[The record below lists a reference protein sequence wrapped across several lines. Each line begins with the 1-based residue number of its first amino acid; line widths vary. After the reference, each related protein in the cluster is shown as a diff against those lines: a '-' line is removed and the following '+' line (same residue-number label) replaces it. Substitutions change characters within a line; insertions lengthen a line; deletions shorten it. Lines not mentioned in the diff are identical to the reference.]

1 MTHLLLFTGILAQ
14 WQGKIWRSRNTVIG
28 HPFTEMICQVK
39 SPGKKKTS
47 KRVGECWEISHVFL
61 LISFQSPTTLTQQK
75 LPLNELKN
83 YNLIIWKKTT
93 QEGVYAG
100 FVGVSKNYVE
110 RYWKV
115 EQCINNNC
123 VQQKLWCSVKYTR
136 GWVTH
141 KGSFAAQ
148 NKTCINIP
156 TIWVWIPAL
165 LISSINALRHSTTAC
180 NISDFQ

>member
-28 HPFTEMICQVK
+28 HPLTEMICQVK

-47 KRVGECWEISHVFL
+47 KRVGECWEISQVFL
-61 LISFQSPTTLTQQK
+61 LISFQSLTTLTQQK
-75 LPLNELKN
+75 LPLNEIKN
-83 YNLIIWKKTT
+83 YNLIIKKTT
-93 QEGVYAG
+93 QAGVYAG

-110 RYWKV
+110 RHWKV
-115 EQCINNNC
+115 EQCINNKC
-123 VQQKLWCSVKYTR
+123 VQKKLRCSVKYTR

-141 KGSFAAQ
+141 KGSFAAH
-148 NKTCINIP
+148 NKTYINIP
-156 TIWVWIPAL
+156 TICVWIPAL
-165 LISSINALRHSTTAC
+165 LISSINALTHSTTAC